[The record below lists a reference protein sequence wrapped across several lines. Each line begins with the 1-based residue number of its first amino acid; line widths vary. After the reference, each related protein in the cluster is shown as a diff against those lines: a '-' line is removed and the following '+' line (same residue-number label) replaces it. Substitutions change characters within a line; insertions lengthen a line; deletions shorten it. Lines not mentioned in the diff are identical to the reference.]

1 MRATRQTLFL
11 SGLLLV
17 GLVFLFASGPA
28 WHEAWCLLVLPGRN
42 APTAKARLLA
52 CSNIEQDFEA
62 FDAVDTP
69 ASESGWSVLSP
80 RGDKAVVRVRLR
92 KSTAGAV
99 FYPRLPG
106 PGAMV
111 VVNEAIG
118 GMRRELFRMSR
129 TEAGWSAIGEQQPLC
144 LRCVENGW
152 SDEEFEVTLD
162 IELQGPQA
170 QLWHKGNLVL
180 F

>member
-1 MRATRQTLFL
+1 MTRQAIFPL
-11 SGLLLV
+11 GLLLT
-17 GLVFLFASGPA
+17 GLVFLTASGPG
-28 WHEAWCLLVLPGRN
+28 WHEARCLLVLPGQSS
-42 APTAKARLLA
+42 PTAKNRLLA
-52 CSNIEQDFEA
+52 CSNIEQTFEA

-92 KSTAGAV
+92 KSTEEAV

-106 PGAMV
+106 PGAAV
-111 VVNEAIG
+111 AVNEAMG
-118 GMRRELFRMSR
+118 DMRRELFRMTR
-129 TEAGWSAIGEQQPLC
+129 TEAGWTAIGEQQRLC

-152 SDEEFEVTLD
+152 SDQEFEVTLD
-162 IELQGPQA
+162 IELQGSQA